1 MTYNT
6 PVLTDRVP
14 YTWDELKA
22 HAVESNPS
30 HRTVRPAPREVPA
43 TAFAG
48 MNVQAQGAAL
58 KPLGQANTMQV
69 ARPAPVQ
76 APVMKTPEPQPAAQA
91 APVQTPVASS
101 APAQAAPVIN
111 AKLVDE
117 IVQAVVPL
125 IMERLHAQVSI
136 MVDMTMKQ
144 AASKIRNDFDNALKM
159 TVQSAVQK
167 VVEDKLSH

>member
-22 HAVESNPS
+22 HAIESNPS
-30 HRTVRPAPREVPA
+30 HRTVRPTPREVPA
-43 TAFAG
+43 AAFAG
-48 MNVQAQGAAL
+48 MTAQAQGASL
-58 KPLGQANTMQV
+58 KPLGEANTMQV

-76 APVMKTPEPQPAAQA
+76 APVVKTPEVQPAQPVVQPAPVQAPAAA
-91 APVQTPVASS
+91 APVMD
-101 APAQAAPVIN
+101 

-167 VVEDKLSH
+167 VVEDKISH